1 MSKPT
6 SWWNEIVEER
16 GKHGEAFTRREICER
31 LKGNERPYCLLSKDE
46 QEVLDNSWTL
56 RLYTQQKKNE
66 PIIWYEHKNKRIWG
80 IGHTYRVHPDFQP
93 PVEKPKT
100 VDPNEAPEGCV
111 AMAWNSSCIKC
122 AEVQRCLSGELGF
135 PCGSETRKD
144 GCSVYFVKKDET
156 EYCGMCGAEHKK
168 PAPPAEMPL
177 DWPAGELRR
186 LAKWAEE
193 EIVRCNICH
202 DEIAVVENGLCMRC
216 FCEKKRLAESKA
228 PEWVVETVECAHDC
242 TYLFQHPF
250 RHYKIEFGGRDSIKG
265 YGGFQVEGSDR
276 WWFNYPSPI
285 DGEPQPRPVKVRY
298 KR

>member
-1 MSKPT
+1 VDVFCS
-6 SWWNEIVEER
+6 
-16 GKHGEAFTRREICER
+16 GG
-31 LKGNERPYCLLSKDE
+31 
-46 QEVLDNSWTL
+46 
-56 RLYTQQKKNE
+56 
-66 PIIWYEHKNKRIWG
+66 WG
-80 IGHTYRVHPDFQP
+80 RVPCPDFPEYLTYRVNRDFQP

-100 VDPNEAPEGCV
+100 VDPNEAPKGYEAREGEARSGDCYRC
-111 AMAWNSSCIKC
+111 AFLWTNSC
-122 AEVQRCLSGELGF
+122 ADF
-135 PCGSETRKD
+135 PCAAEDRVD
-144 GCSVYFVKKDET
+144 GCEVYYVKKDET